1 MPRRPVA
8 FRDSRWHYTSTLI
21 TIAGS
26 TYLRAQIRHLDTIED
41 TREYTHHYALRR
53 SNFSHRHDAV
63 CSVSSSSRCRAR
75 QRLGGQQGAY
85 IESALL
91 AYRDGTCQHPT
102 MRAHAASLTDQ
113 DIENLIA
120 WITSSGDTRD
130 TATAESAARVAPA
143 ATCIACH
150 GADGEGVIPQPPTL
164 AGQEADYLEY
174 ALHQYK
180 DGTRSGTV
188 MGAFTAGLSDADIA
202 QLAKFYSSQDGLKI
216 LQQ

>member
-1 MPRRPVA
+1 VNIHTTTRSGA
-8 FRDSRWHYTSTLI
+8 AIFLI
-21 TIAGS
+21 AMMLFAQSAAAADAEQGKERGFTCMGCHGIAGYRNAYPS
-26 TYLRAQIRHLDTIED
+26 FR
-41 TREYTHHYALRR
+41 
-53 SNFSHRHDAV
+53 V
-63 CSVSSSSRCRAR
+63 PK
-75 QRLGGQQGAY
+75 LGGQQGAY

-91 AYRDGTCQHPT
+91 AYRDGTRQHPT
-102 MRAHAASLTDQ
+102 MRAQAASLTDQ

-120 WITSSGDTRD
+120 WIAGSGDTGD

-143 ATCIACH
+143 AACIACH

-188 MGAFTAGLSDADIA
+188 MGAFTASLSDADIA
-202 QLAKFYSSQDGLKI
+202 QLAKFYSSQDGLKT

>member
-1 MPRRPVA
+1 MNTHTNERRGAVIFLISVLLFAQSAAAAGDAEQGKQLGFTCMGCHGIDGYRNAYPS
-8 FRDSRWHYTSTLI
+8 FRVPKL
-21 TIAGS
+21 AGQH
-26 TYLRAQIRHLDTIED
+26 A
-41 TREYTHHYALRR
+41 
-53 SNFSHRHDAV
+53 
-63 CSVSSSSRCRAR
+63 
-75 QRLGGQQGAY
+75 AY
-85 IESALL
+85 IESALR
-91 AYRDGTCQHPT
+91 AYRDGARSHPT
-102 MRAHAASLTDQ
+102 MKAQASSLTDQ
-113 DIENLIA
+113 DIDNLIA
-120 WITSSGDTRD
+120 WIAGGGDARD

-188 MGAFTAGLSDADIA
+188 MSAFAASLSDADIA
-202 QLAKFYSSQDGLKI
+202 QLAKFYSSQDGLKT